1 MAFDLQRILESK
13 RAHRQ
18 HLASR
23 PIGEK
28 LRLLDTL
35 RERELAIRGRAIP
48 VESAS
53 TIVREERKA
62 LLLVTHNP
70 LIAEACD
77 WIHEMRDGVI
87 VGSHPRGSS
96 ARGSR

>member
-1 MAFDLQRILESK
+1 MTFDLQRILESK

-53 TIVREERKA
+53 TIVREERK
-62 LLLVTHNP
+62 P
-70 LIAEACD
+70 Y
-77 WIHEMRDGVI
+77 
-87 VGSHPRGSS
+87 GSGPQ
-96 ARGSR
+96 